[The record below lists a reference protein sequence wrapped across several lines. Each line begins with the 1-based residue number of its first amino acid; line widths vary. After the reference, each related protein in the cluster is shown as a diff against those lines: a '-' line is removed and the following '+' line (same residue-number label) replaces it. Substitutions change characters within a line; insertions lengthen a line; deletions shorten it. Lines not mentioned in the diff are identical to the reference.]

1 MISSHQPS
9 ADSQR
14 PAANSRQPFKTCA
27 FLKPLA
33 LVYEAVTFARNSR
46 YDKGAASSFRADFP
60 VISIGNITA
69 GGTGKTPHTEYL
81 TRLLSGRYRIAVLSR
96 GYGRRTKGYIEVS
109 VGANA
114 LQVGDEPL
122 QMSRKFPDVTFAVC
136 ENRAEGLQRLT
147 HSTHPDAVILDDAFQ
162 HRAVTPSLNILLI
175 NWNRNIMD
183 DMVLPA
189 GLLRES
195 ASGRRRADIIIISK
209 CPDNLSPG
217 QMDIE
222 RKRLQ
227 CSDSQKVFFSTMEYD
242 GLVPFDASSPARSL
256 NSITDRSSVIVAT
269 GIASPG
275 PIIRELSKRTADI
288 TPLTFSDHHSFND
301 RDIARIGRAVNEAR
315 LSDKIVITTEKDAA
329 RLQDMHI
336 SPELRRLIY
345 ILPVRVRLIDGQS
358 DFDNIIINHIE
369 NFKKDR

>member
-1 MISSHQPS
+1 MTSILQPS
-9 ADSQR
+9 
-14 PAANSRQPFKTCA
+14 ANSRQPFKTCA

-33 LVYEAVTFARNSR
+33 LVYEAITSARNSR

-81 TRLLSGRYRIAVLSR
+81 ARLLSGRYRIAVLSR
-96 GYGRRTKGYIEVS
+96 GYGRRTKGYIEVTTRS
-109 VGANA
+109 SAA
-114 LQVGDEPL
+114 QTGDEPL

-136 ENRAEGLQRLT
+136 EKRAEGLQRLA
-147 HSTHPDAVILDDAFQ
+147 HSASPDAVILDDAFQ
-162 HRAVTPSLNILLI
+162 HRAVTPSLNILLV

-275 PIIRELSKRTADI
+275 PIIRELSKCTADI

-301 RDIARIGRAVNEAR
+301 RDIARIGRAVSEAR

-329 RLQDMHI
+329 RLQDMRI

>member
-1 MISSHQPS
+1 MISSLQ
-9 ADSQR
+9 
-14 PAANSRQPFKTCA
+14 PAASSQQPTASSQQPFRTCA

-33 LVYEAVTFARNSR
+33 LVYLAITSARNRR
-46 YDKGAASSFRADFP
+46 YDKGAVSSFRADFP

-81 TRLLSGRYRIAVLSR
+81 TRLLSDRYRIAVLSR

-109 VGANA
+109 ARANA

-122 QMSRKFPDVTFAVC
+122 QMSRKFPDTTFAVC
-136 ENRAEGLQRLT
+136 EKRAEGLQRLRQ
-147 HSTHPDAVILDDAFQ
+147 SVCPDAVILDDAFQ
-162 HRAVTPSLNILLI
+162 HRAVTPSLNILLV

-195 ASGRRRADIIIISK
+195 ANGRRRADIIIISK
-209 CPDNLSPG
+209 CPDNLSSD
-217 QMDIE
+217 QMDTE
-222 RKRLQ
+222 RRRLQ
-227 CSDSQKVFFSTMEYD
+227 CSDRQRVFFSRMEYD
-242 GLVPFDASSPARSL
+242 ELIPFDGSSPARAL
-256 NSITDRSSVIVAT
+256 NSITDRTSVIVAT

-275 PIIRELSKRTADI
+275 AIIRELSRHAKDI
-288 TPLTFSDHHSFND
+288 TPLTFSDHHNFRD
-301 RDIARIGRAVNEAR
+301 RDITRIDKAVSEAR
-315 LSDKIVITTEKDAA
+315 HNDKIVITTEKDAA
-329 RLQDMHI
+329 RLQDMRI
-336 SPELRRLIY
+336 SQELRRLIY

-369 NFKKDR
+369 NFKRSR